1 MKTKRIT
8 LAKLLSFK
16 KWIILFGI
24 CLFVFATY
32 SGTPGAGW
40 LYPCENQFAHCDLSQ
55 QDIVFASN
63 HIVRGWIDSV
73 CEENFAIEM
82 GAKLGLHKEY
92 AKSEDI
98 PIILFIF
105 MLGWGIAIL
114 FVLGVI
120 LYQIIIEPLIKKG
133 RLRRK
138 QIR

>member
-1 MKTKRIT
+1 MT
-8 LAKLLSFK
+8 LVKFFSFK
-16 KWIILFGI
+16 GWIILFSI
-24 CLFVFATY
+24 WLSVLAPY
-32 SGTPGAGW
+32 SGALGAGW
-40 LYPCENQFAHCDLSQ
+40 LYPCENPSAHCDLSQ

-73 CEENFAIEM
+73 CREKFAIEM

-92 AKSEDI
+92 SKSEDI

-114 FVLGVI
+114 FALGVI
-120 LYQIIIEPLIKKG
+120 LYQIVVEPFIKKG